1 MKFIDA
7 TIFINWISASRK
19 KLSMEDAASGY
30 ILYKVDR
37 GEYAVTTTLVKD
49 EVLIW
54 LSRYRA
60 SQMDKFIKSLRV
72 LSSLEIITPTMEDEE
87 EAVRGYG
94 RYPLGFSDLVSLS
107 VMKRNNIT
115 EVYSA
120 DKGFDKVPWVKRIFA
135 EVLEEPEFRRFLRML
150 EKRGIAIK

>member
-60 SQMDKFIKSLRV
+60 SQMDKFIKSL
-72 LSSLEIITPTMEDEE
+72 S
-87 EAVRGYG
+87 Y
-94 RYPLGFSDLVSLS
+94 
-107 VMKRNNIT
+107 K
-115 EVYSA
+115 
-120 DKGFDKVPWVKRIFA
+120 
-135 EVLEEPEFRRFLRML
+135 
-150 EKRGIAIK
+150 